1 VARTICLKQLEAV
14 VPHQCGDHSKCQH
27 ERWCTFLKEK
37 IKHPTWTDV
46 EIAEEA
52 ALTSSRPHGGKNMS
66 LSDAGIEKLT
76 SKILSRFN
84 SKTIDKIA
92 GGGCSNLSE
101 NFWGVT
107 TKFSEGKRLNLDH
120 TDAYI
125 SCNKLT
131 FCRIGEGNIEKTH
144 DNVSARLGLSV
155 TSPESTYLGIA
166 AKKRSREKIRQ
177 TSARYKQ
184 SRTFA
189 KLSKDHRM
197 GKVDAKSLHRSGK
210 VLLTE
215 CAKSSVG
222 INKKLDP
229 KKPPTCSICKG
240 TGHRSNACKLPLDNK
255 RRVAELVDIS
265 VECLHVVDTCVI
277 RASKRRKPMDLVPID
292 DWI

>member
-1 VARTICLKQLEAV
+1 
-14 VPHQCGDHSKCQH
+14 
-27 ERWCTFLKEK
+27 LKEK

-155 TSPESTYLGIA
+155 TFPESTYLGIV
-166 AKKRSREKIRQ
+166 AKKRSIETIRQ

-184 SRTFA
+184 SRTSA
-189 KLSKDHRM
+189 KLFKDHHM
-197 GKVDAKSLHRSGK
+197 GKVDAKSLHQSGK
-210 VLLTE
+210 VPLTM

-222 INKKLDP
+222 KFGP
-229 KKPPTCSICKG
+229 KKTPTCSICKG
-240 TGHRSNACKLPLDNK
+240 TGHRSNTYKLPPDNK

-265 VECLHVVDTCVI
+265 VDFLHVVDTCVI
-277 RASKRRKPMDLVPID
+277 RASKRQKPMDLVPID
-292 DWI
+292 DWV

>member
-1 VARTICLKQLEAV
+1 MKV
-14 VPHQCGDHSKCQH
+14 
-27 ERWCTFLKEK
+27 K

-46 EIAEEA
+46 EIAKEA
-52 ALTSSRPHGGKNMS
+52 ALNSSRPHGGKNMS
-66 LSDAGIEKLT
+66 LSEAGIEKLT

-101 NFWGVT
+101 NFWGCT

-125 SCNKLT
+125 LCNKLA
-131 FCRIGEGNIEKTH
+131 FCRIGEDNIERTH

-155 TSPESTYLGIA
+155 TSPEATYLSMA
-166 AKKRSREKIRQ
+166 AKKRSLQKIRQ
-177 TSARYKQ
+177 TSERYKQ
-184 SRTFA
+184 ARTFA

-210 VLLTE
+210 VPLTE

-222 INKKLDP
+222 KHGP
-229 KKPPTCSICKG
+229 KN
-240 TGHRSNACKLPLDNK
+240 HQHVLYA
-255 RRVAELVDIS
+255 RVPVTDRTHANFRQTTNGV
-265 VECLHVVDTCVI
+265 
-277 RASKRRKPMDLVPID
+277 
-292 DWI
+292 